1 MADKFKIME
10 MKREGD
16 QWAVKVAV
24 PTNMLGFSSFSVKV
38 EAEMNP
44 PGGGV
49 VDRDIA
55 DVLKTVGKRTAYAF
69 QVLANVA
76 FEALDEE
83 SVKSVKGA
91 ILHDATHSPDRT

>member
-1 MADKFKIME
+1 MADKFRITE

-16 QWAVKVAV
+16 QWEVKVAV
-24 PTNMLGFSSFSVKV
+24 PRNMLSFSSFSIKV

-49 VDRDIA
+49 VERDIA
-55 DVLKTVGKRTAYAF
+55 DVLKTVSKRTAYAF

-76 FEALDEE
+76 FEALDED
-83 SVKSVKGA
+83 SAKSVKGA
-91 ILHDATHSPDRT
+91 ILHDATQSPDRT